1 MNYSK
6 ILFAFSIIGVAAPMQ
21 THTAGIAYKPE
32 ALMAAASTASAVLAN
47 GIIAIGESIK
57 KEKLFELGTQ
67 VAQLSK
73 ENNSLSLENDRL
85 NRFMT
90 ELVPNQV
97 NGPSTFELAAICTIV
112 VAVICLVD
120 QFDETPQFAPQP
132 KSYTQERLA
141 KA

>member
-1 MNYSK
+1 MNFSK
-6 ILFAFSIIGVAAPMQ
+6 YILAISIIGVAAPMP
-21 THTAGIAYKPE
+21 THAAGIAYKPA

-47 GIIAIGESIK
+47 GIIAIAESIK

-85 NRFMT
+85 HRFAP
-90 ELVPNQV
+90 ELVPSQV
-97 NGPSTFELAAICTIV
+97 NGPSTFEVIAFCTMV
-112 VAVICLVD
+112 VGTLCLLGLY
-120 QFDETPQFAPQP
+120 DEEPEFGPQP
-132 KSYTQERLA
+132 ISDTQELII